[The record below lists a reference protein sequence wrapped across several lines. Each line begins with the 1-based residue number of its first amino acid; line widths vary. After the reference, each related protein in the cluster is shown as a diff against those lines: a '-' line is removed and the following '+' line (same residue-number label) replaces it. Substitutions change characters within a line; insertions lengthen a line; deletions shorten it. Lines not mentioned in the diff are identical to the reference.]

1 VQALS
6 ASALHAAMKR
16 AIGAQGMNTAPVH
29 ACAATLSPNALAR
42 IAGVFYLFTILMGMT
57 GVALRSSLVVSIDAP
72 STAVRVLAHATQ
84 YRLSFVA
91 DFIGMSCYIGVTAMF
106 YELFRPV
113 NRTLSRLSAFV
124 SLVGCAVGAVS
135 LLFELAPFTFLSEA
149 PYLGAFSTGQ
159 LQALALVFLT
169 LGGQTNNIGLALFG
183 MYCLTI
189 GFLIVR
195 STFLPRGIG
204 VLMMLSGTGWLTF
217 VYPPLSKQ
225 LFEYSV
231 SVGLLGETSLALWL
245 LIKGVNTPQ
254 WPGSAERA
262 HAKGT

>member
-1 VQALS
+1 
-6 ASALHAAMKR
+6 
-16 AIGAQGMNTAPVH
+16 MNTAPVR
-29 ACAATLSPNALAR
+29 ASAATLSPNSLAR
-42 IAGVFYLFTILMGMT
+42 IAGVFYLLTISMGVT
-57 GVALRSSLVVSIDAP
+57 GVALRSSLVISIDAAA
-72 STAVRVLAHATQ
+72 TAAGVLVHATQ

-106 YELFRPV
+106 YELFQPV
-113 NRTLSRLSAFV
+113 NRTLSRLAAFV

-159 LQALALVFLT
+159 LQALALVFLK

-183 MYCLTI
+183 IYCLAI

-204 VLMMLSGTGWLTF
+204 LLMMISGMGWLTF
-217 VYPPLSKQ
+217 IYPPLSKQ
-225 LFEYSV
+225 LFSYSV
-231 SVGLLGETSLALWL
+231 PVGLLGETSLALWL
-245 LIKGVNTPQ
+245 LIKGVSKPR
-254 WPGSAERA
+254 WIGVADSANALGVSFPVRPPVPNSRA
-262 HAKGT
+262 PAK